1 MAGKLPQVEPEDARL
16 ARIDTELYEA
26 RKLLE
31 RGDLDGAR
39 IAAWSA
45 LQLADRE
52 RLVDL
57 AREAIELIER
67 CDRELPGG
75 SRGVAGASSTF
86 LAAASR

>member
-1 MAGKLPQVEPEDARL
+1 MLQLVEPEDAKV
-16 ARIDTELYEA
+16 ARIDIELYEA
-26 RKLLE
+26 RKLFE

-52 RLVDL
+52 HLEDL
-57 AREAIELIER
+57 THESIELIEQ

-75 SRGVAGASSTF
+75 SRSLLLAS
-86 LAAASR
+86 AANR

>member
-1 MAGKLPQVEPEDARL
+1 MLAHVEPEDAKV
-16 ARIDTELYEA
+16 ARVDIELYES

-52 RLVDL
+52 HLEDL
-57 AREAIELIER
+57 ARESIELIER

-75 SRGVAGASSTF
+75 SRSLSLAS
-86 LAAASR
+86 AAHR